1 MTQVFAKPAPVA
13 AAAETSPAPPANAA
27 QTHRPSVPPTPPTPQ
42 KPRTPGTSAET
53 ECSVIPAWKLF
64 AAGYTAWLAYL
75 AEIWDSVE
83 ELMVEG
89 Q

>member
-1 MTQVFAKPAPVA
+1 MCQSYTTQRVHRPNLKAVMTQVLAKPAPVA

-64 AAGYTAWLAYL
+64 AADW
-75 AEIWDSVE
+75 
-83 ELMVEG
+83 
-89 Q
+89 